1 MRTEQSCVVET
12 ALSRADHEI
21 IVGAWCCVSEGN
33 GGNGATGA
41 WRGPRPDVFLTP
53 AHASFDIHGILLS

>member
-1 MRTEQSCVVET
+1 MRTEQSCAVET

-41 WRGPRPDVFLTP
+41 WRGPRP